1 MLTRRSDGLDSNN
14 MTFPAHLLIAK
25 IEANPGFNSRKKPLR
40 GQQRPQAGRVGAA
53 AAAGSRANRRD
64 QEWVMTVVEQQRVE
78 GIRTLIDAGEYA
90 QAEENALDE
99 GDDDDFDDF
108 DDEYE

>member
-1 MLTRRSDGLDSNN
+1 
-14 MTFPAHLLIAK
+14 
-25 IEANPGFNSRKKPLR
+25 
-40 GQQRPQAGRVGAA
+40 
-53 AAAGSRANRRD
+53 
-64 QEWVMTVVEQQRVE
+64 MTVVEQQRVE

-108 DDEYE
+108 DDEDE